1 MLLGLWA
8 LLFATSAPPVPLQGS
23 LPLRPGTDSAQVA
36 HLADSL
42 LEPWRESGHLLA
54 RIRVEA
60 QAPTLDYQIQPGPFF
75 QWRGVRSFGDSVY
88 TPAVL
93 ARLSG
98 LVKGSP
104 AAPSQLDK
112 AVQNLSQDGCA
123 EIAGAPQ
130 PRGIPGTIWADA
142 WIPLRRIPC
151 SQAQAALGWDQQSGF
166 QGFVEAKL
174 VNILGTARQAS
185 LSASA
190 NPEATRFNFLW
201 KEPWLGSWNVGLD
214 LQLEL
219 QETKLEQLRRA
230 MLQARWPLGYGSW
243 IVGLETWTD
252 IVSSDSTD
260 SAAATKVSAVG
271 SRFGWEH
278 SPHESGW
285 LSPLWSGSLLATS
298 LQTFQD
304 SRRLLLRSEGS
315 IKLRVPVG
323 AWAAVQTR
331 VSARS
336 LWPLDS
342 LTAIGETRTLGG
354 AGNWKGHQEGQFLSP
369 RWVWGELELRAGT
382 DAWGSALFA
391 APGLVWRRSESDFS
405 CHPGWGAG
413 IGFFW
418 SRSGN
423 DVRLDIAAGESTRS
437 WEEAYLHLVLANRF

>member
-1 MLLGLWA
+1 MLLGLWI
-8 LLFATSAPPVPLQGS
+8 LLLATSAPPAPLQGS
-23 LPLRPGTDSAQVA
+23 LPLRPGADSAQVA
-36 HLADSL
+36 HIADSL

-60 QAPTLDYQIQPGPFF
+60 QAPKLDYQVQPGPFF

-88 TPAVL
+88 TPSAL
-93 ARLSG
+93 AHLSG

-123 EIAGAPQ
+123 EVAGTPQ

-190 NPEATRFNFLW
+190 STEATRFDFLW

-243 IVGLETWTD
+243 VVGLETWTD

-260 SAAATKVSAVG
+260 SAATTKISAVG
-271 SRFGWEH
+271 SRFGWERA
-278 SPHESGW
+278 PHESGW
-285 LSPLWSGSLLATS
+285 LSPFWSGSVLATLS
-298 LQTFQD
+298 L
-304 SRRLLLRSEGS
+304 
-315 IKLRVPVG
+315 IH
-323 AWAAVQTR
+323 
-331 VSARS
+331 
-336 LWPLDS
+336 
-342 LTAIGETRTLGG
+342 I
-354 AGNWKGHQEGQFLSP
+354 
-369 RWVWGELELRAGT
+369 
-382 DAWGSALFA
+382 
-391 APGLVWRRSESDFS
+391 
-405 CHPGWGAG
+405 
-413 IGFFW
+413 
-418 SRSGN
+418 
-423 DVRLDIAAGESTRS
+423 
-437 WEEAYLHLVLANRF
+437 